1 MAKVEKLPKAV
12 VDEALSGLE
21 DWTREDE
28 KWIRGSYK
36 LASFKDAIAFVQ
48 RVAVIAEEMDHH
60 PSIGI
65 DYKKVI
71 LRLSTHD
78 AGGLTELDLQAARR
92 YQEALATFLTE

>member
-21 DWTREDE
+21 GWAREDE
-28 KWIRGSYK
+28 QWLCCTYK

-60 PSIGI
+60 PSISI

-78 AGGLTELDLQAARR
+78 AGGLTELDLHAARR
-92 YQEALATFLTE
+92 YNESAAYFLTG